1 MPALVAVLLVVLL
14 ITAVIVIVY
23 CRIRIRILRVRL
35 RAEMYNKAEIANFL
49 NLFSRNI
56 QKMDNAENWMNVTAR
71 YVADLVEA
79 QSVCIFVLDPETN
92 RLKASGIV
100 GAFPSLHPVTATD
113 GSKPKYTLEAIRRER
128 IAVGDENNIA
138 GMVAAT
144 MNPVFIDASNDPRI
158 AGLEAVDPVTTLMAV
173 PMIYEG
179 KCTGVICAVENRRS
193 PDNPFE
199 TDQFNRMK
207 FIAGQIVLAQ
217 NILAAYSN
225 LGKQQRL
232 NQELDFARSLQSSL
246 LPESFPDW
254 GNFRIHAF
262 TRASKEVSGDFY
274 DYVEIDENRS
284 LVVIGDACGKGI
296 PACMIMAMT
305 RSFIRAN
312 INRFTT
318 LKNLLI
324 ELNENLY
331 RDTGDGRYITLGI
344 CLLNKKES
352 TLEYARAGHTELLI
366 YVRNHIRTI
375 NPDGAGLGL
384 LPSELADFDTFC
396 IEFTKDMEI
405 MMFTD
410 GINEAVSPFGEQ
422 FGVERIKENFT
433 RTCLAK
439 EMPETSTRRLMAA
452 VDDFTERSTDQADDQ
467 TVVIIRHL

>member
-100 GAFPSLHPVTATD
+100 GAFPSLCPVAATD
-113 GSKPKYTLEAIRRER
+113 GGKPKYTLEAIRREM
-128 IAVGDENNIA
+128 ITVGDEKNIA

-144 MNPVFIDASNDPRI
+144 MNPVFIDVPNDPRI
-158 AGLEAVDPVTTLMAV
+158 AGLEAVDPITTLMAV

-232 NQELDFARSLQSSL
+232 NQELDFARSLQSRFC
-246 LPESFPDW
+246 P
-254 GNFRIHAF
+254 N
-262 TRASKEVSGDFY
+262 VS
-274 DYVEIDENRS
+274 R
-284 LVVIGDACGKGI
+284 
-296 PACMIMAMT
+296 
-305 RSFIRAN
+305 
-312 INRFTT
+312 
-318 LKNLLI
+318 
-324 ELNENLY
+324 
-331 RDTGDGRYITLGI
+331 TGATSG
-344 CLLNKKES
+344 S
-352 TLEYARAGHTELLI
+352 TLSPVPPKRSA
-366 YVRNHIRTI
+366 V
-375 NPDGAGLGL
+375 
-384 LPSELADFDTFC
+384 TFM
-396 IEFTKDMEI
+396 T
-405 MMFTD
+405 
-410 GINEAVSPFGEQ
+410 
-422 FGVERIKENFT
+422 
-433 RTCLAK
+433 
-439 EMPETSTRRLMAA
+439 
-452 VDDFTERSTDQADDQ
+452 
-467 TVVIIRHL
+467 

>member
-1 MPALVAVLLVVLL
+1 MPALVAVLLVTLL
-14 ITAVIVIVY
+14 IAAVIVIVY

-79 QSVCIFVLDPETN
+79 QSVCIFVLEPESN
-92 RLKASGIV
+92 QLKAAGIV
-100 GAFPSLHPVTATD
+100 GAFPLLRPVELQN
-113 GSKPKYTLEAIRRER
+113 GIKPKYTLEAVRREK
-128 IAVGDENNIA
+128 IAVGDESNIA
-138 GMVAAT
+138 GTVAAT
-144 MNPVFIDASNDPRI
+144 MNPVLIDVFNDPRL

-246 LPESFPDW
+246 LPERFPDW
-254 GNFRIHAF
+254 GSFRIHAF

-296 PACMIMAMT
+296 PACMIMA
-305 RSFIRAN
+305 
-312 INRFTT
+312 
-318 LKNLLI
+318 
-324 ELNENLY
+324 
-331 RDTGDGRYITLGI
+331 
-344 CLLNKKES
+344 
-352 TLEYARAGHTELLI
+352 
-366 YVRNHIRTI
+366 
-375 NPDGAGLGL
+375 
-384 LPSELADFDTFC
+384 
-396 IEFTKDMEI
+396 
-405 MMFTD
+405 
-410 GINEAVSPFGEQ
+410 
-422 FGVERIKENFT
+422 
-433 RTCLAK
+433 
-439 EMPETSTRRLMAA
+439 
-452 VDDFTERSTDQADDQ
+452 
-467 TVVIIRHL
+467 